1 MMKHNR
7 KDEKRVID
15 RLMRYSSYK
24 IALEEEQKK
33 LSELINEKTQFMAS
47 ISSPILD
54 KPPVKSQQSD
64 PTYSK
69 VQKATVLYDRRI
81 TRQEEVVGAF
91 EAWIKE
97 VDNALLRLTGPE
109 RIIVQGRYMTEGRPM
124 TYMELAEELNY
135 SEVHCKRLKAV
146 AICKLSRLL

>member
-1 MMKHNR
+1 MKHNR

-54 KPPVKSQQSD
+54 KPPVKSQSD
-64 PTYSK
+64 PTYAK

-91 EAWIKE
+91 EAWIHE
-97 VDNALLRLTGPE
+97 VDNAMLQLTGAE
-109 RIIVQGRYMTEGRPM
+109 RRIIQGRYMSEGRPA
-124 TYMELAEELNY
+124 TYAELAEELNY
-135 SEVHCKRLKAV
+135 SESHCKALKNM
-146 AICKLSRLL
+146 AICKLARLL

>member
-1 MMKHNR
+1 MKHNR

-15 RLMRYSSYK
+15 RLMRYNSYK

-64 PTYSK
+64 PTYAK

-81 TRQEEVVGAF
+81 ARQEEVVGAL

-109 RIIVQGRYMTEGRPM
+109 RIIVQGRYMSEGRPA
-124 TYMELAEELNY
+124 TYAELAEELNY
-135 SEVHCKRLKAV
+135 SESHCKALKNM
-146 AICKLSRLL
+146 AICKLARLL

>member
-1 MMKHNR
+1 MKHNR

-64 PTYSK
+64 PTY
-69 VQKATVLYDRRI
+69 AR
-81 TRQEEVVGAF
+81 
-91 EAWIKE
+91 
-97 VDNALLRLTGPE
+97 
-109 RIIVQGRYMTEGRPM
+109 
-124 TYMELAEELNY
+124 
-135 SEVHCKRLKAV
+135 
-146 AICKLSRLL
+146 